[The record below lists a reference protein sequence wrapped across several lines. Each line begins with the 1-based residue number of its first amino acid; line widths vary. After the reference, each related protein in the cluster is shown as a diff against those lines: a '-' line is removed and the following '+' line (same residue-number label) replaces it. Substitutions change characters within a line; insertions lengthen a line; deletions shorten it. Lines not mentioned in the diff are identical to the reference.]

1 MGLNISKSSNNVPS
15 SDTTNIILAKIYN
28 SSCRTRSLKALIRNL
43 NPVILMDLKAIML
56 KELLHNPKLNSSKFN
71 RYACILAEIDETLN
85 RIRRD
90 SVANEV
96 VRIPQRQA
104 SQSKPAREI
113 SQLSSP
119 GLTANYN
126 VTLCHSS
133 STDETVPRRT
143 SSFNS
148 HLPPPLPMP
157 PPAPVPNYQ
166 TNTAP
171 SAPAPPYSD
180 FK

>member
-1 MGLNISKSSNNVPS
+1 M
-15 SDTTNIILAKIYN
+15 
-28 SSCRTRSLKALIRNL
+28 
-43 NPVILMDLKAIML
+43 
-56 KELLHNPKLNSSKFN
+56 
-71 RYACILAEIDETLN
+71 AEIDETLN